1 MTVLMMESVLQT
13 HSIVYCWRC
22 NCHLNFTHN
31 NYIYQYISF
40 IGLHMNI
47 KQKLYLLG
55 FIAVMGI
62 ISLVITTTHFARQ
75 TNELSSAI
83 GLVEKLEIRL
93 LNLRRNEKDFLL
105 RKDAKYL
112 DTFKQNSELFLSME
126 SQLSTILTN
135 HNLASSAALKADLLK
150 YKQGFEQLVG
160 AYQVLGLSD
169 GDALLAKYH
178 ALLAQ
183 AENGSDAETLLALAN
198 FDEAVKAGK
207 MLDMPVLSQ
216 YSALVQSARGVIEQE
231 KLIGLAY
238 NEGYLG
244 NTRSLSHNVEE
255 QFKTFSETLTAEVS
269 KMRSELDV
277 IKQIVTVIVVI
288 VILGF
293 IWQISRSINLQ
304 VQRLLQVMQNI
315 ASTNNVGLRTDLQ
328 GRDEL
333 TSIGTYFNQL
343 LDKFEHLISGSQ
355 AKSHQLTS
363 STTSMH
369 NELEEVINQFHVQAD
384 HTTMMATSV
393 QEMVATIG
401 EISESTNV
409 AVEGVQQA
417 VRNAENGRSVVDST
431 LKNID
436 QLSTTLQSSQQS
448 IASLNDHVEK
458 IGGAVT
464 IIQSIAEQTNLL
476 ALNAAI
482 EAARAGEQGRGFAV
496 VADEVRSLATRTH
509 QSTEEITKVVSAIQ
523 AQMSLVIS
531 DIDQC
536 NSQGQE
542 TLHASHQLDE
552 SLRQIITDMSTIQA
566 NSERI
571 ASAIEEQGIV
581 MNQVSGSI
589 AELNTISENNMH
601 SAQEVL
607 SEVDSVSQQARQMD
621 EAVSEFQTR

>member
-1 MTVLMMESVLQT
+1 
-13 HSIVYCWRC
+13 
-22 NCHLNFTHN
+22 
-31 NYIYQYISF
+31 
-40 IGLHMNI
+40 MNI

-62 ISLVITTTHFARQ
+62 LSLVITTTHFARQ
-75 TNELSSAI
+75 TNELSAAI
-83 GLVEKLEIRL
+83 GLVDKLEIRL
-93 LNLRRNEKDFLL
+93 LNMRRNEKDFLL

-112 DTFKQNSELFLSME
+112 ETFKDNSERFLTME
-126 SQLSTILTN
+126 AELSVILN
-135 HNLASSAALKADLLK
+135 DHQLASSAALKSDLIK
-150 YKQGFEQLVG
+150 YKGGFEQLVNG
-160 AYQVLGLSD
+160 YQVLGLSD
-169 GDALLAKYH
+169 KSGMWTNYH
-178 ALLAQ
+178 ALLAD
-183 AENGSDAETLLALAN
+183 ASKGVDAEMLLALDT
-198 FDEAVKAGK
+198 FDEAVKAGQ
-207 MLDMPVLSQ
+207 MIDSPVTRQ
-216 YSALVQSARGVIEQE
+216 YPALAKAAQAIVQQE
-231 KLIGLAY
+231 KQIGLAY
-238 NEGYLG
+238 NEGFLG

-255 QFKTFSETLTAEVS
+255 QFKTFSETLVSEVS
-269 KMRSELDV
+269 KMRAELDL
-277 IKQIVTVIVVI
+277 IKQIVTALVVLIIVA
-288 VILGF
+288 F
-293 IWQISRSINLQ
+293 IWQISRSINVQ
-304 VQRLLQVMQNI
+304 VQRLLTVMQKI
-315 ASTNNVGLRTDLQ
+315 SSTNNIGLRADLK

-343 LDKFEHLISGSQ
+343 LDKFEELISGSQ

-369 NELEEVINQFHVQAD
+369 NELEEVINQFYVQAD

-409 AVEGVQQA
+409 AAEGVQQA
-417 VRNAENGRSVVDST
+417 VNNAENGRNVVEST

-436 QLSTTLQSSQQS
+436 QLSSTLQSSQQS

-523 AQMSLVIS
+523 SQMNLVIS

-536 NSQGQE
+536 NAQGQE

-552 SLRQIITDMSTIQA
+552 SLRQIIHDMSTIQA

>member
-1 MTVLMMESVLQT
+1 
-13 HSIVYCWRC
+13 
-22 NCHLNFTHN
+22 
-31 NYIYQYISF
+31 
-40 IGLHMNI
+40 MNI
-47 KQKLYLLG
+47 KQNLYLLG

-216 YSALVQSARGVIEQE
+216 YSALVQAARGVIEQE

-417 VRNAENGRSVVDST
+417 VRNAENGRSVVEST

>member
-1 MTVLMMESVLQT
+1 
-13 HSIVYCWRC
+13 
-22 NCHLNFTHN
+22 
-31 NYIYQYISF
+31 
-40 IGLHMNI
+40 MNI

-216 YSALVQSARGVIEQE
+216 YSALVQAARGVIEQE

-269 KMRSELDV
+269 KMRSELEV

-409 AVEGVQQA
+409 AAEGVQQA
-417 VRNAENGRSVVDST
+417 VRNAENGRSVVEST

-552 SLRQIITDMSTIQA
+552 SLRQIISDMSTIQV

>member
-1 MTVLMMESVLQT
+1 
-13 HSIVYCWRC
+13 
-22 NCHLNFTHN
+22 
-31 NYIYQYISF
+31 
-40 IGLHMNI
+40 MNI

-216 YSALVQSARGVIEQE
+216 YPALVQAARGVIEQE

-417 VRNAENGRSVVDST
+417 VRNAENGRSVVEST

-542 TLHASHQLDE
+542 TLNASHQLDE

>member
-1 MTVLMMESVLQT
+1 
-13 HSIVYCWRC
+13 
-22 NCHLNFTHN
+22 
-31 NYIYQYISF
+31 
-40 IGLHMNI
+40 MNI

-255 QFKTFSETLTAEVS
+255 QFKTFSETLTAEIS

-417 VRNAENGRSVVDST
+417 VRNAENGRNVVEST

>member
-1 MTVLMMESVLQT
+1 
-13 HSIVYCWRC
+13 
-22 NCHLNFTHN
+22 
-31 NYIYQYISF
+31 
-40 IGLHMNI
+40 MNI

-304 VQRLLQVMQNI
+304 VQRLLQIMQNI

-417 VRNAENGRSVVDST
+417 VRNAENGRSVVEST

>member
-1 MTVLMMESVLQT
+1 
-13 HSIVYCWRC
+13 
-22 NCHLNFTHN
+22 
-31 NYIYQYISF
+31 
-40 IGLHMNI
+40 MNI

-135 HNLASSAALKADLLK
+135 HNLASSAALRADLLK

-216 YSALVQSARGVIEQE
+216 YPALVQAARGVIEQE

-238 NEGYLG
+238 NEGFLG

-417 VRNAENGRSVVDST
+417 VRNAENGRSVVEST

-607 SEVDSVSQQARQMD
+607 SEVDSVSQQAQQMD

>member
-1 MTVLMMESVLQT
+1 
-13 HSIVYCWRC
+13 
-22 NCHLNFTHN
+22 
-31 NYIYQYISF
+31 
-40 IGLHMNI
+40 MNI

-62 ISLVITTTHFARQ
+62 LSLVITTTHFARQ
-75 TNELSSAI
+75 TNELSAAI
-83 GLVEKLEIRL
+83 GLVDKLEIRL
-93 LNLRRNEKDFLL
+93 LNMRRNEKDFLL

-112 DTFKQNSELFLSME
+112 ETFKDNSERFLTME
-126 SQLSTILTN
+126 AELSVILN
-135 HNLASSAALKADLLK
+135 DHQLASSAALKSDLIK
-150 YKQGFEQLVG
+150 YKGGFEQLVNG
-160 AYQVLGLSD
+160 YQVLGLSD
-169 GDALLAKYH
+169 KSGMWTNYH
-178 ALLAQ
+178 ALLAD
-183 AENGSDAETLLALAN
+183 ASKGVDAEMLLALDT
-198 FDEAVKAGK
+198 FDEAVKAGQ
-207 MLDMPVLSQ
+207 MIDSPVTRQ
-216 YSALVQSARGVIEQE
+216 YPALAKAAQAIVQQE
-231 KLIGLAY
+231 KQIGLAY
-238 NEGYLG
+238 NEGFLG

-255 QFKTFSETLTAEVS
+255 QFKTFSETLVSEVS
-269 KMRSELDV
+269 KMRAELDL
-277 IKQIVTVIVVI
+277 IKQIVTALVVLIIVA
-288 VILGF
+288 F
-293 IWQISRSINLQ
+293 IWQISRSINVQ
-304 VQRLLQVMQNI
+304 VQRLLAVMQKI
-315 ASTNNVGLRTDLQ
+315 SSTNNIGLRADLK

-343 LDKFEHLISGSQ
+343 LDKFEELISGSQ

-369 NELEEVINQFHVQAD
+369 NELEEVINQFYVQAD

-409 AVEGVQQA
+409 AAEGVQQA
-417 VRNAENGRSVVDST
+417 VNNAENGRNVVEST

-436 QLSTTLQSSQQS
+436 QLSSTLQSSQQS

-523 AQMSLVIS
+523 SQMNLVIN

-536 NSQGQE
+536 NAQGQE

-552 SLRQIITDMSTIQA
+552 SLRQIIHDMSTIQA

>member
-1 MTVLMMESVLQT
+1 
-13 HSIVYCWRC
+13 
-22 NCHLNFTHN
+22 
-31 NYIYQYISF
+31 
-40 IGLHMNI
+40 MNI

-198 FDEAVKAGK
+198 FDEAVKTGK

-216 YSALVQSARGVIEQE
+216 YSALVQAARGVIEQE

-417 VRNAENGRSVVDST
+417 VRNAENGRSVVEST

>member
-1 MTVLMMESVLQT
+1 
-13 HSIVYCWRC
+13 
-22 NCHLNFTHN
+22 
-31 NYIYQYISF
+31 
-40 IGLHMNI
+40 MNI

-126 SQLSTILTN
+126 SLLSTILTN

-216 YSALVQSARGVIEQE
+216 YSALLQSARGVIEQE

-417 VRNAENGRSVVDST
+417 VRNAENGRSVVEST

>member
-1 MTVLMMESVLQT
+1 
-13 HSIVYCWRC
+13 
-22 NCHLNFTHN
+22 
-31 NYIYQYISF
+31 
-40 IGLHMNI
+40 MNI

-62 ISLVITTTHFARQ
+62 LSLVITTTHFARQ
-75 TNELSSAI
+75 TNELSAAI
-83 GLVEKLEIRL
+83 GLVDKLEIRL
-93 LNLRRNEKDFLL
+93 LNMRRNEKDFLL

-112 DTFKQNSELFLSME
+112 ETFKDNSERFLTME
-126 SQLSTILTN
+126 AELSVILN
-135 HNLASSAALKADLLK
+135 DHQLASSAALKSDLIK
-150 YKQGFEQLVG
+150 YKGGFEQLVNG
-160 AYQVLGLSD
+160 YQVLGLSD
-169 GDALLAKYH
+169 KSGMWTNYH
-178 ALLAQ
+178 ALLAD
-183 AENGSDAETLLALAN
+183 ASKGVDAEMLLALDT
-198 FDEAVKAGK
+198 FDEAVKAGQ
-207 MLDMPVLSQ
+207 MIDSPVTRQ
-216 YSALVQSARGVIEQE
+216 YPALTKAAQAIVQQE
-231 KLIGLAY
+231 KQIGLAY
-238 NEGYLG
+238 NEGFLG

-255 QFKTFSETLTAEVS
+255 QFKTFSETLVS
-269 KMRSELDV
+269 EAGKMRAELDL
-277 IKQIVTVIVVI
+277 IKQIVTALVVLIIVA
-288 VILGF
+288 F
-293 IWQISRSINLQ
+293 IWQISRSINVQ
-304 VQRLLQVMQNI
+304 VQRLLTVMQKI
-315 ASTNNVGLRTDLQ
+315 SSTNNIGLRADLK

-343 LDKFEHLISGSQ
+343 LDKFEELISGSQ

-369 NELEEVINQFHVQAD
+369 NELEEVINQFYVQAD

-409 AVEGVQQA
+409 AAEGVQQA
-417 VRNAENGRSVVDST
+417 VNNAENGRNVVEST

-436 QLSTTLQSSQQS
+436 QLSSTLQSSQQS

-523 AQMSLVIS
+523 SQMNLVIN

-536 NSQGQE
+536 NAQGQE

-552 SLRQIITDMSTIQA
+552 SLRQIIHDMSTIQA

>member
-1 MTVLMMESVLQT
+1 
-13 HSIVYCWRC
+13 
-22 NCHLNFTHN
+22 
-31 NYIYQYISF
+31 
-40 IGLHMNI
+40 MNI

-62 ISLVITTTHFARQ
+62 LSLVITTTHFARQ
-75 TNELSSAI
+75 TNELSAAI
-83 GLVEKLEIRL
+83 GLVDKLEIRL
-93 LNLRRNEKDFLL
+93 LNMRRNEKDFLL

-112 DTFKQNSELFLSME
+112 ETFKDNSERFLTME
-126 SQLSTILTN
+126 AELSVILN
-135 HNLASSAALKADLLK
+135 DHQLASSAALKSDLIK
-150 YKQGFEQLVG
+150 YKGGFEQLVNG
-160 AYQVLGLSD
+160 YQVLGLSD
-169 GDALLAKYH
+169 KSGMWTNYH
-178 ALLAQ
+178 ALLAD
-183 AENGSDAETLLALAN
+183 ASKGVDAEMLLALDT
-198 FDEAVKAGK
+198 FDEAVKAGQ
-207 MLDMPVLSQ
+207 MIESPVTRQ
-216 YSALVQSARGVIEQE
+216 YPALAKAAQAIVQQE
-231 KLIGLAY
+231 KQIGLAY
-238 NEGYLG
+238 NEGFLG

-255 QFKTFSETLTAEVS
+255 QFKTFSETLVS
-269 KMRSELDV
+269 EAGKMRAELDL
-277 IKQIVTVIVVI
+277 IKQIVTALVVLIIVA
-288 VILGF
+288 F
-293 IWQISRSINLQ
+293 IWQISRSINVQ
-304 VQRLLQVMQNI
+304 VQRLLTVMQKI
-315 ASTNNVGLRTDLQ
+315 SSTNNIGLRADLK

-333 TSIGTYFNQL
+333 TSIGSYFNQL
-343 LDKFEHLISGSQ
+343 LDKFEELISGSQ

-369 NELEEVINQFHVQAD
+369 NELEEVINQFYVQAD

-409 AVEGVQQA
+409 AAEGVQQA
-417 VRNAENGRSVVDST
+417 VNNAENGRNVVEST

-436 QLSTTLQSSQQS
+436 QLSSTLQSSQQS

-523 AQMSLVIS
+523 SQMNLVIS

-536 NSQGQE
+536 NAQGQE

-552 SLRQIITDMSTIQA
+552 SLRQIIHDMSTIQA

>member
-1 MTVLMMESVLQT
+1 
-13 HSIVYCWRC
+13 
-22 NCHLNFTHN
+22 
-31 NYIYQYISF
+31 
-40 IGLHMNI
+40 MNI

-216 YSALVQSARGVIEQE
+216 YSALVQAARGVIEQE

-255 QFKTFSETLTAEVS
+255 QFKTFSETLTAEVT
-269 KMRSELDV
+269 KMRSELEV

-409 AVEGVQQA
+409 AAEGVQQA
-417 VRNAENGRSVVDST
+417 VRNAENGRSVVEST

-552 SLRQIITDMSTIQA
+552 SLRQIISDMSTIQA

>member
-1 MTVLMMESVLQT
+1 
-13 HSIVYCWRC
+13 
-22 NCHLNFTHN
+22 
-31 NYIYQYISF
+31 
-40 IGLHMNI
+40 MNI

-178 ALLAQ
+178 ALLVQ

-216 YSALVQSARGVIEQE
+216 YPALVQAARGVIEQE

-417 VRNAENGRSVVDST
+417 VRNAENGRSVVEST

>member
-1 MTVLMMESVLQT
+1 
-13 HSIVYCWRC
+13 
-22 NCHLNFTHN
+22 
-31 NYIYQYISF
+31 
-40 IGLHMNI
+40 MNI

-216 YSALVQSARGVIEQE
+216 YSALVQAARGVIEQE

-417 VRNAENGRSVVDST
+417 VRNAENGRSVVEST

-542 TLHASHQLDE
+542 TLQASHQLDE

>member
-1 MTVLMMESVLQT
+1 
-13 HSIVYCWRC
+13 
-22 NCHLNFTHN
+22 
-31 NYIYQYISF
+31 
-40 IGLHMNI
+40 MNI

-62 ISLVITTTHFARQ
+62 LSLVITTTHFARQ
-75 TNELSSAI
+75 TNELSAAI
-83 GLVEKLEIRL
+83 GLVDKLEIRL
-93 LNLRRNEKDFLL
+93 LNMRRNEKDFLL

-112 DTFKQNSELFLSME
+112 ETFKDNSERFLTME
-126 SQLSTILTN
+126 AELSVILN
-135 HNLASSAALKADLLK
+135 DHQLASSAALKSDLIK
-150 YKQGFEQLVG
+150 YKGGFEQLVNG
-160 AYQVLGLSD
+160 YQVLGLSD
-169 GDALLAKYH
+169 KSGMWTNYH
-178 ALLAQ
+178 ALLAD
-183 AENGSDAETLLALAN
+183 ASKGVDAEMLLALDT
-198 FDEAVKAGK
+198 FDEAVKAGQ
-207 MLDMPVLSQ
+207 MIDSPVTRQ
-216 YSALVQSARGVIEQE
+216 YPALAKAAQAIVQQE
-231 KLIGLAY
+231 KQIGLAY
-238 NEGYLG
+238 NEGFLG

-255 QFKTFSETLTAEVS
+255 QFKTFSETLVS
-269 KMRSELDV
+269 EAGKMRAELDL
-277 IKQIVTVIVVI
+277 IKQIVTALVVLIIVA
-288 VILGF
+288 F
-293 IWQISRSINLQ
+293 IWQISRSINVQ
-304 VQRLLQVMQNI
+304 VQRLLTVMQKI
-315 ASTNNVGLRTDLQ
+315 SSTNNIGLRADLK

-343 LDKFEHLISGSQ
+343 LDKFEELISGSQ

-363 STTSMH
+363 STISMH
-369 NELEEVINQFHVQAD
+369 NELEEVINQFYVQAD

-409 AVEGVQQA
+409 AAEGVQQA
-417 VRNAENGRSVVDST
+417 VNNAENGRNVVEST

-436 QLSTTLQSSQQS
+436 QLSSTLQSSQQS

-523 AQMSLVIS
+523 SQMNLVIS

-536 NSQGQE
+536 NAQGQE

-552 SLRQIITDMSTIQA
+552 SLRQIIHDMSTIQA

>member
-1 MTVLMMESVLQT
+1 
-13 HSIVYCWRC
+13 
-22 NCHLNFTHN
+22 
-31 NYIYQYISF
+31 
-40 IGLHMNI
+40 MNI

-169 GDALLAKYH
+169 GDALLANYH

-255 QFKTFSETLTAEVS
+255 QFKTFSETLTTEVS

-417 VRNAENGRSVVDST
+417 VRNAENGRSVVEST

>member
-1 MTVLMMESVLQT
+1 
-13 HSIVYCWRC
+13 
-22 NCHLNFTHN
+22 
-31 NYIYQYISF
+31 
-40 IGLHMNI
+40 MNI

-198 FDEAVKAGK
+198 FDEAVKTGK

-216 YSALVQSARGVIEQE
+216 YSALVQAARGVIEQE

-269 KMRSELDV
+269 KMRSELNV

-417 VRNAENGRSVVDST
+417 VRNAENGRSVVEST

-542 TLHASHQLDE
+542 TLNASHQLDE
-552 SLRQIITDMSTIQA
+552 SLRQIISDMSTIQA

>member
-1 MTVLMMESVLQT
+1 
-13 HSIVYCWRC
+13 
-22 NCHLNFTHN
+22 
-31 NYIYQYISF
+31 
-40 IGLHMNI
+40 MNI

-135 HNLASSAALKADLLK
+135 HNLASSAALRADLLK

-216 YSALVQSARGVIEQE
+216 YPALLQAARGVIEQE

-417 VRNAENGRSVVDST
+417 VRNAENGRSVVEST

-542 TLHASHQLDE
+542 TLNASHQLDE
-552 SLRQIITDMSTIQA
+552 SLRQIISDMSTIQA

>member
-1 MTVLMMESVLQT
+1 
-13 HSIVYCWRC
+13 
-22 NCHLNFTHN
+22 
-31 NYIYQYISF
+31 
-40 IGLHMNI
+40 MNI

-216 YSALVQSARGVIEQE
+216 YPALVQTARGVIEQE

-269 KMRSELDV
+269 KMRSELEV

-343 LDKFEHLISGSQ
+343 LDEFEHLISGSQ

-409 AVEGVQQA
+409 AAEGVQQA
-417 VRNAENGRSVVDST
+417 VRNAENGRSVVEST

-552 SLRQIITDMSTIQA
+552 SLRQIISDMSTIQA

>member
-1 MTVLMMESVLQT
+1 
-13 HSIVYCWRC
+13 
-22 NCHLNFTHN
+22 
-31 NYIYQYISF
+31 
-40 IGLHMNI
+40 MNI

-135 HNLASSAALKADLLK
+135 HNLASSAALRADLLK

-216 YSALVQSARGVIEQE
+216 YSALVQAARGVIEQE

-417 VRNAENGRSVVDST
+417 VRNAENGRSVVEST

-542 TLHASHQLDE
+542 TLNASHQLDE
-552 SLRQIITDMSTIQA
+552 SLRQIISDMSTIQA

>member
-1 MTVLMMESVLQT
+1 
-13 HSIVYCWRC
+13 
-22 NCHLNFTHN
+22 
-31 NYIYQYISF
+31 
-40 IGLHMNI
+40 MNI

-216 YSALVQSARGVIEQE
+216 YSALVQAARGVIEQE

-417 VRNAENGRSVVDST
+417 VRNAENGRSVVEST

-552 SLRQIITDMSTIQA
+552 SLRQIISDMSTIQA

-601 SAQEVL
+601 SAQEML

>member
-1 MTVLMMESVLQT
+1 
-13 HSIVYCWRC
+13 
-22 NCHLNFTHN
+22 
-31 NYIYQYISF
+31 
-40 IGLHMNI
+40 MNI

-198 FDEAVKAGK
+198 FDEAVKTGK

-216 YSALVQSARGVIEQE
+216 YSALVQAARGVIEQE

-417 VRNAENGRSVVDST
+417 VRNAENGRSVVEST

-542 TLHASHQLDE
+542 TLNASHQLDE
-552 SLRQIITDMSTIQA
+552 SLRQIISDMSTIQA

>member
-1 MTVLMMESVLQT
+1 
-13 HSIVYCWRC
+13 
-22 NCHLNFTHN
+22 
-31 NYIYQYISF
+31 
-40 IGLHMNI
+40 MNI

-135 HNLASSAALKADLLK
+135 HNLASSAALRADLLK

-183 AENGSDAETLLALAN
+183 AENGSDDETLLALAN

-216 YSALVQSARGVIEQE
+216 YPALVQAARGVIEQE

-417 VRNAENGRSVVDST
+417 VRNAENGRSVVEST

>member
-1 MTVLMMESVLQT
+1 
-13 HSIVYCWRC
+13 
-22 NCHLNFTHN
+22 
-31 NYIYQYISF
+31 
-40 IGLHMNI
+40 MNI

-135 HNLASSAALKADLLK
+135 HNLAPSAALKADLLK

-216 YSALVQSARGVIEQE
+216 YPALVQAARGVIEQE

-269 KMRSELDV
+269 KMRSELEV

-409 AVEGVQQA
+409 AAEGVQQA
-417 VRNAENGRSVVDST
+417 VRNAENGRSVVEST

-552 SLRQIITDMSTIQA
+552 SLRQIISDMSTIQA

>member
-1 MTVLMMESVLQT
+1 
-13 HSIVYCWRC
+13 
-22 NCHLNFTHN
+22 
-31 NYIYQYISF
+31 
-40 IGLHMNI
+40 MNI

-135 HNLASSAALKADLLK
+135 HNLASSAALRADLLK

-255 QFKTFSETLTAEVS
+255 QFKTFSETLTAEIS

-417 VRNAENGRSVVDST
+417 VRNAENGRNVVEST

>member
-1 MTVLMMESVLQT
+1 
-13 HSIVYCWRC
+13 
-22 NCHLNFTHN
+22 
-31 NYIYQYISF
+31 
-40 IGLHMNI
+40 MNI

-216 YSALVQSARGVIEQE
+216 YSALVQAARGVIEQE

-255 QFKTFSETLTAEVS
+255 QFKTFSETLTTEVS

-409 AVEGVQQA
+409 AAEGVQQA
-417 VRNAENGRSVVDST
+417 VRNAENGRSVVEST

-552 SLRQIITDMSTIQA
+552 SLRQIISDMSTIQA

>member
-1 MTVLMMESVLQT
+1 
-13 HSIVYCWRC
+13 
-22 NCHLNFTHN
+22 
-31 NYIYQYISF
+31 
-40 IGLHMNI
+40 MNI

-216 YSALVQSARGVIEQE
+216 YSALVQAARGVIEQE

-417 VRNAENGRSVVDST
+417 VRNAENGRSVVEST

-552 SLRQIITDMSTIQA
+552 SLRQIISDMSTIQA

>member
-1 MTVLMMESVLQT
+1 
-13 HSIVYCWRC
+13 
-22 NCHLNFTHN
+22 
-31 NYIYQYISF
+31 
-40 IGLHMNI
+40 MNI

-55 FIAVMGI
+55 FIAIMGI
-62 ISLVITTTHFARQ
+62 LSLVITTTHFARQ
-75 TNELSSAI
+75 TNELSAAI
-83 GLVEKLEIRL
+83 GLVDKLEIRL
-93 LNLRRNEKDFLL
+93 LNMRRNEKDFLL

-112 DTFKQNSELFLSME
+112 ETFKDNSERFLTME
-126 SQLSTILTN
+126 AELSVILN
-135 HNLASSAALKADLLK
+135 DHQLASSAALKSDLIK
-150 YKQGFEQLVG
+150 YKGGFEQLVNG
-160 AYQVLGLSD
+160 YQVLGLSD
-169 GDALLAKYH
+169 KSGMWTNYH
-178 ALLAQ
+178 ALLAD
-183 AENGSDAETLLALAN
+183 ASKGVDAEMLLALDT
-198 FDEAVKAGK
+198 FDEAVKAGQ
-207 MLDMPVLSQ
+207 MIDSPVTRQ
-216 YSALVQSARGVIEQE
+216 YPALAKAAQAIVQQE
-231 KLIGLAY
+231 KQIGLAY
-238 NEGYLG
+238 NEGFLG

-255 QFKTFSETLTAEVS
+255 QFKTFSETLVSEVS
-269 KMRSELDV
+269 KMRAELDL
-277 IKQIVTVIVVI
+277 IKQIVTALVVLIIVA
-288 VILGF
+288 F
-293 IWQISRSINLQ
+293 IWQISRSINVQ
-304 VQRLLQVMQNI
+304 VQRLLAVMQKI
-315 ASTNNVGLRTDLQ
+315 SSTNNIGLRADLK

-343 LDKFEHLISGSQ
+343 LDKFEELISGSQ

-369 NELEEVINQFHVQAD
+369 NELEEVINQFYVQAD

-409 AVEGVQQA
+409 AAEGVQQA
-417 VRNAENGRSVVDST
+417 VNNAENGRNVVEST

-436 QLSTTLQSSQQS
+436 QLSSTLQSSQQS

-523 AQMSLVIS
+523 SQMNLVIS

-536 NSQGQE
+536 NAQGQE

-552 SLRQIITDMSTIQA
+552 SLRQIIHDMSTIQA

>member
-1 MTVLMMESVLQT
+1 
-13 HSIVYCWRC
+13 
-22 NCHLNFTHN
+22 
-31 NYIYQYISF
+31 
-40 IGLHMNI
+40 MNI

-112 DTFKQNSELFLSME
+112 DTFKQNSELFLTME

-216 YSALVQSARGVIEQE
+216 YSALVQAARRVIEQE

-269 KMRSELDV
+269 KMRSELEV
-277 IKQIVTVIVVI
+277 IKQIVTVFVVI

-409 AVEGVQQA
+409 AAEGVQQA
-417 VRNAENGRSVVDST
+417 VRNAENGRSVVEST

-552 SLRQIITDMSTIQA
+552 SLRQIISDMSTIQA

>member
-1 MTVLMMESVLQT
+1 
-13 HSIVYCWRC
+13 
-22 NCHLNFTHN
+22 
-31 NYIYQYISF
+31 
-40 IGLHMNI
+40 MNI

-62 ISLVITTTHFARQ
+62 LSLVITTTHFARQ
-75 TNELSSAI
+75 TNELSAAI
-83 GLVEKLEIRL
+83 GLVDKLEIRL
-93 LNLRRNEKDFLL
+93 LNMRRNEKDFLL

-112 DTFKQNSELFLSME
+112 ETFKDNSERFLAME
-126 SQLSTILTN
+126 AELSVILN
-135 HNLASSAALKADLLK
+135 DHQLASSAALKSDLIK
-150 YKQGFEQLVG
+150 YKGGFEQLVNG
-160 AYQVLGLSD
+160 YQVLGLSD
-169 GDALLAKYH
+169 KSGMWTNYH
-178 ALLAQ
+178 ALLAD
-183 AENGSDAETLLALAN
+183 ASKSVDAEMLLALDT
-198 FDEAVKAGK
+198 FDEAVKAGQ
-207 MLDMPVLSQ
+207 MIDSPVTRQ
-216 YSALVQSARGVIEQE
+216 YPALAKAAQAIVQQE
-231 KLIGLAY
+231 KQIGLAY
-238 NEGYLG
+238 NEGFLG

-255 QFKTFSETLTAEVS
+255 QFKTFSETLVS
-269 KMRSELDV
+269 EAGKMRAELDL
-277 IKQIVTVIVVI
+277 IKQIVTALVVLIIVA
-288 VILGF
+288 F
-293 IWQISRSINLQ
+293 IWQISRSINVQ
-304 VQRLLQVMQNI
+304 VQRLLTVMQKI
-315 ASTNNVGLRTDLQ
+315 SSTNNIGLRADLK

-343 LDKFEHLISGSQ
+343 LDKFEELISGSQ

-369 NELEEVINQFHVQAD
+369 NELEEVINQFYVQAD

-409 AVEGVQQA
+409 AAEGVQQA
-417 VRNAENGRSVVDST
+417 VNNAENGRNVVEST

-436 QLSTTLQSSQQS
+436 QLSSTLQSSQQS

-523 AQMSLVIS
+523 SQMNLVIS

-536 NSQGQE
+536 NAQGQE

-552 SLRQIITDMSTIQA
+552 SLRQIIHDMSTIQA

>member
-1 MTVLMMESVLQT
+1 
-13 HSIVYCWRC
+13 
-22 NCHLNFTHN
+22 
-31 NYIYQYISF
+31 
-40 IGLHMNI
+40 MNI

-62 ISLVITTTHFARQ
+62 LSLVITTTHFARQ
-75 TNELSSAI
+75 TNELSAAI
-83 GLVEKLEIRL
+83 GLVDKLEIRL
-93 LNLRRNEKDFLL
+93 LNMRRNEKDFLL

-112 DTFKQNSELFLSME
+112 ETFKDNSERFLTME
-126 SQLSTILTN
+126 AELSVILN
-135 HNLASSAALKADLLK
+135 DHQLASSAALKSDLIK
-150 YKQGFEQLVG
+150 YKGGFEQLVNG
-160 AYQVLGLSD
+160 YQVLGLSD
-169 GDALLAKYH
+169 KSGMWTNYH
-178 ALLAQ
+178 ALLAD
-183 AENGSDAETLLALAN
+183 ASKGVDAEMLLALDT
-198 FDEAVKAGK
+198 FDEAVKAGQ
-207 MLDMPVLSQ
+207 MIDSPVTRQ
-216 YSALVQSARGVIEQE
+216 YPALAKAAQAIVQQE
-231 KLIGLAY
+231 KQIGLAY
-238 NEGYLG
+238 NEGFLG

-255 QFKTFSETLTAEVS
+255 QFKTFSETLVSEVS
-269 KMRSELDV
+269 KMRAELDL
-277 IKQIVTVIVVI
+277 IKQIVTALVVLIIVA
-288 VILGF
+288 F
-293 IWQISRSINLQ
+293 IWQISRSINVQ
-304 VQRLLQVMQNI
+304 VQRLLTVMQKI
-315 ASTNNVGLRTDLQ
+315 SSTNNIGLRADLK

-343 LDKFEHLISGSQ
+343 LDKFEELISGSQ
-355 AKSHQLTS
+355 AKSHQLTN

-369 NELEEVINQFHVQAD
+369 NELEEVINQFYVQAD

-409 AVEGVQQA
+409 AAEGVQQA
-417 VRNAENGRSVVDST
+417 VNNAENGRNVVEST

-436 QLSTTLQSSQQS
+436 QLSSTLQSSQQS

-523 AQMSLVIS
+523 SQMNLVIN

-536 NSQGQE
+536 NAQGQE

-552 SLRQIITDMSTIQA
+552 SLRQIIHDMSTIQA

>member
-1 MTVLMMESVLQT
+1 
-13 HSIVYCWRC
+13 
-22 NCHLNFTHN
+22 
-31 NYIYQYISF
+31 
-40 IGLHMNI
+40 MNI

-62 ISLVITTTHFARQ
+62 LSLVITTTHFARQ
-75 TNELSSAI
+75 TNELSAAI
-83 GLVEKLEIRL
+83 GLVDKLEIRL
-93 LNLRRNEKDFLL
+93 LNMRRNEKDFLL

-112 DTFKQNSELFLSME
+112 ETFKDNSERFLTME
-126 SQLSTILTN
+126 AELSVILN
-135 HNLASSAALKADLLK
+135 DHQLASSAALKSDLIK
-150 YKQGFEQLVG
+150 YKGGFEQLVNG
-160 AYQVLGLSD
+160 YQVLGLSD
-169 GDALLAKYH
+169 KSGMWTNYH
-178 ALLAQ
+178 ALLAD
-183 AENGSDAETLLALAN
+183 ASKGVDAEMLLALDT
-198 FDEAVKAGK
+198 FDEAVKAGQ
-207 MLDMPVLSQ
+207 MIESPVTRQ
-216 YSALVQSARGVIEQE
+216 YPALAKAAQAIVQQE
-231 KLIGLAY
+231 KQIGLAY
-238 NEGYLG
+238 NEGFLG

-255 QFKTFSETLTAEVS
+255 QFKTFSETLVS
-269 KMRSELDV
+269 EAGKMRAELDL
-277 IKQIVTVIVVI
+277 IKQIVTALVVLIIVA
-288 VILGF
+288 F
-293 IWQISRSINLQ
+293 IWQISRSINVQ
-304 VQRLLQVMQNI
+304 VQRLLTVMQKI
-315 ASTNNVGLRTDLQ
+315 SSTNNIGLRADLK

-333 TSIGTYFNQL
+333 TSIGSYFNQL
-343 LDKFEHLISGSQ
+343 LDKFEELISGSQ

-369 NELEEVINQFHVQAD
+369 NELEEVINQFYVQAD

-409 AVEGVQQA
+409 AAEGVQQA
-417 VRNAENGRSVVDST
+417 VNNAENGRNVVEST

-436 QLSTTLQSSQQS
+436 QLSSTLQSSQQS

-482 EAARAGEQGRGFAV
+482 EASRAGEQGRGFAV

-523 AQMSLVIS
+523 SQMNLVIS

-536 NSQGQE
+536 NAQGQE

-552 SLRQIITDMSTIQA
+552 SLRQIIHDMSTIQA

>member
-1 MTVLMMESVLQT
+1 
-13 HSIVYCWRC
+13 
-22 NCHLNFTHN
+22 
-31 NYIYQYISF
+31 
-40 IGLHMNI
+40 MNI

-216 YSALVQSARGVIEQE
+216 YSALVQAARGVIEQE

-244 NTRSLSHNVEE
+244 NTCSLSHNVEE

-417 VRNAENGRSVVDST
+417 VRNAENGRSVVEST

>member
-1 MTVLMMESVLQT
+1 
-13 HSIVYCWRC
+13 
-22 NCHLNFTHN
+22 
-31 NYIYQYISF
+31 
-40 IGLHMNI
+40 MNI

-198 FDEAVKAGK
+198 FDEAVKTGK

-417 VRNAENGRSVVDST
+417 VRNAENGRSVVEST

>member
-1 MTVLMMESVLQT
+1 
-13 HSIVYCWRC
+13 
-22 NCHLNFTHN
+22 
-31 NYIYQYISF
+31 
-40 IGLHMNI
+40 MNI

-135 HNLASSAALKADLLK
+135 HNLASSAALKSDLLK

-216 YSALVQSARGVIEQE
+216 YSALVQAARGVIEQE

-255 QFKTFSETLTAEVS
+255 QFKTFSETLTTEVS

-333 TSIGTYFNQL
+333 TSIGSYFNQL

-417 VRNAENGRSVVDST
+417 VRNAENGRSVVEST

>member
-1 MTVLMMESVLQT
+1 
-13 HSIVYCWRC
+13 
-22 NCHLNFTHN
+22 
-31 NYIYQYISF
+31 
-40 IGLHMNI
+40 MNI

-198 FDEAVKAGK
+198 FDEAVKTGK

-216 YSALVQSARGVIEQE
+216 YSALVQAARGVIEQE

-417 VRNAENGRSVVDST
+417 VRNAENGRSVVEST

-542 TLHASHQLDE
+542 TLNASHQLDE